1 MPIVTRPFEGVRAGE
16 IYPVVIE
23 VGDECPPELLAAA
36 IALGCVDVA
45 DGQNAGDGDDTD
57 QSESDQLSTN
67 DAQNDEAAASSPKRA
82 SKTGV

>member
-1 MPIVTRPFEGVRAGE
+1 MPIVTKPFEGVRAGE

-23 VGDECPPELLAAA
+23 AGEECPPELMAAA

-45 DGQNAGDGDDTD
+45 DGPNAGDGDDAD
-57 QSESDQLSTN
+57 QSEPDQVSVN